1 MAISNSEFQR
11 RYGALR
17 DSMNR
22 EGLDCLLIIGA
33 GDDFNRG
40 NIRYLTGSGRGGCC
54 VMGMEGKPV
63 FLVTPNQ
70 RANPKLHRTIEAYD
84 LLDLKETPDQTATL
98 LDEIGK
104 LLGSGRI
111 GFVGLGCITVPM
123 YLALK
128 DRFGE
133 RLVDATPVFEG
144 LREIKSDEEIV
155 KTRQAA
161 KVADAVY
168 TKLRATIRP
177 GLSEFEIYA
186 TVKQTAYEMGC
197 EYSFDLIDA
206 SDSSMNMSFYP
217 TADRLEEDGTLFM
230 EITPSYEGYYC
241 QLPVTLPVTGYRPLV
256 RKMVEAWHAADEAA
270 VPVLKPGTKVSDL
283 HRVLVETVREHGF
296 DSPYRPGHSLG
307 LDALDFWSITAD
319 NHRELRPGMVVAVHP
334 SVLAEFGK
342 EGCGMGYTYL
352 ITETG
357 AERFSKINLADD
369 LLG

>member
-1 MAISNSEFQR
+1 VAISNNEFLR
-11 RYGALR
+11 RYRALR
-17 DSMNR
+17 DSMKQ
-22 EGLDCLLIIGA
+22 EEFDCLLVIGA

-54 VMGMEGKPV
+54 VLGPEGKPV
-63 FLVTPNQ
+63 FFVTPNQ
-70 RANPKLHRTIEAYD
+70 RANPKLRRTMAAYD
-84 LLDLKETPDQTATL
+84 LLDLKETPDQTAAL
-98 LDEIGK
+98 LDEIKNLHGK
-104 LLGSGRI
+104 GRI
-111 GFVGLGCITVPM
+111 GFVGLGCVPVPM
-123 YLALK
+123 YIALK
-128 DRFGE
+128 DRFGDS
-133 RLVDATPVFEG
+133 LVDATHVFEA
-144 LREIKSDEEIV
+144 LREIKSDEEIA

-161 KVADAVY
+161 KIADAVY
-168 TKLRATIRP
+168 ATLRSIIQP
-177 GLSEFEIYA
+177 GLSEFQIYA
-186 TVKQTAYEMGC
+186 TVKRTAYEMGC